1 MTVTSPHGA
10 LHPRSSPFS
19 LTHPS
24 RSPSHD
30 ACWSPDSR
38 RIAYC
43 ARLLNP
49 DLSCAGETSIF
60 VTDPDGK
67 NTVTVAT
74 EKHEPNV
81 IALQLTDWR

>member
-1 MTVTSPHGA
+1 LRIKNEDFRTRFAAMLVDGNIH
-10 LHPRSSPFS
+10 
-19 LTHPS
+19 
-24 RSPSHD
+24 

-43 ARLLNP
+43 ARMLNP
-49 DLSCAGETSIF
+49 DLSRAGETSIF

-74 EKHEPNV
+74 EKHEPNI